1 MSQSKIGM
9 KSIINKKASF
19 NYSLL
24 DKFEA
29 GIVLTGNEIKQVRAG
44 KASLADS
51 YVVVRDGEAFLINAY
66 VAPYEKAAETSDD
79 PRQSRKLLL
88 NSRETAFLIG
98 KLAGSNLTIV
108 PTKLYFR
115 RNYAKI
121 QIALAVGK
129 KKYDKREAIKK
140 REEQREAQKLLRR
153 AKLEAQKQSTN

>member
-1 MSQSKIGM
+1 MARADKTKPIL
-9 KSIINKKASF
+9 NKKASF
-19 NYSLL
+19 NYNLL
-24 DKFEA
+24 ETFEA

-44 KASLADS
+44 KASLTDS
-51 YVVVRDGEAFLINAY
+51 YVVVREGEAFLLNAY
-66 VAPYEKAAETSDD
+66 VAPYEKAAEPAAD

-88 NSRETAFLIG
+88 NRREIDFLIG

-129 KKYDKREAIKK
+129 KKYDKRETIKK
-140 REEQREAQKLLRR
+140 REEQRESQGLLRK
-153 AKLEAQKQSTN
+153 AKLEAQKQSKT

>member
-1 MSQSKIGM
+1 MIRVLSKTKPIL
-9 KSIINKKASF
+9 NKKASF
-19 NYSLL
+19 NYNLL

-66 VAPYEKAAETSDD
+66 VAPYEKAAETSAD

-88 NSRETAFLIG
+88 NSREINFLIG

-108 PTKLYFR
+108 PTRLYFR

-140 REEQREAQKLLRR
+140 KEEKREAERFLRSDKLSYQKEK
-153 AKLEAQKQSTN
+153 AS